1 MRTPLGDPADNGRRR
16 AYWRATTIVSVAVLA
31 VWFCVSFVLVWY
43 ARELTF
49 DFFGWPF
56 SFFMGA
62 QGSLV
67 VYVALIHFY
76 SRFMNRLDHRYGVA
90 EEDEP

>member
-1 MRTPLGDPADNGRRR
+1 MRRIPPEPGDDDRRR
-16 AYWRATTIVSVAVLA
+16 AYWRSTVGVSAAILV
-31 VWFCVSFVLVWY
+31 VWFGVSFVLVWY

-62 QGSLV
+62 QGALI

-76 SRFMNRLDHRYGVA
+76 SRFMNRLDARHGLA
-90 EEDEP
+90 EEDER